1 MGSENIKKQLS
12 AAKLIRPQSIVDIVQ
27 EFLKLYQFPKK
38 KKPPPPVTKTAE
50 VKPEEVKPVEVK
62 PEEVKTVEVK
72 PDEVKPDEI
81 KPEEDKPKAKSE
93 NKPRGI
99 VMAEVKS
106 VVESSFG
113 SIEYEVEKRGPSSN
127 RHGMISNS

>member
-1 MGSENIKKQLS
+1 M
-12 AAKLIRPQSIVDIVQ
+12 DIVQ

-62 PEEVKTVEVK
+62 PEEDKPVEVK
-72 PDEVKPDEI
+72 PEEV
-81 KPEEDKPKAKSE
+81 KPKAKSE

>member
-1 MGSENIKKQLS
+1 M
-12 AAKLIRPQSIVDIVQ
+12 DIVQ

-50 VKPEEVKPVEVK
+50 VKPEEDKPVEVK
-62 PEEVKTVEVK
+62 PEEVKPVEVK
-72 PDEVKPDEI
+72 PEEDKPDEA
-81 KPEEDKPKAKSE
+81 KPEEDKPEEVKPEEVKPKAKSE

-127 RHGMISNS
+127 RHGMISNF

>member
-1 MGSENIKKQLS
+1 M
-12 AAKLIRPQSIVDIVQ
+12 DIVQ

-62 PEEVKTVEVK
+62 PEEDKPDEAKPEEDKPVEVK
-72 PDEVKPDEI
+72 PEEVKP
-81 KPEEDKPKAKSE
+81 EEVKPKAKSE

>member
-1 MGSENIKKQLS
+1 M
-12 AAKLIRPQSIVDIVQ
+12 DIVQ

-50 VKPEEVKPVEVK
+50 VKPVEVKPEEDKPEEDKPVEVK
-62 PEEVKTVEVK
+62 PEEV
-72 PDEVKPDEI
+72 
-81 KPEEDKPKAKSE
+81 KPKAKSE

>member
-1 MGSENIKKQLS
+1 MGSECIKKQLTE
-12 AAKLIRPQSIVDIVQ
+12 AKLIRPQSIVDIVQ

-38 KKPPPPVTKTAE
+38 KKPPPVNKTAE
-50 VKPEEVKPVEVK
+50 VKPEEVKPVGVK

-81 KPEEDKPKAKSE
+81 KPEEDKPKTKSE

-127 RHGMISNS
+127 RHGMISNF

>member
-1 MGSENIKKQLS
+1 M
-12 AAKLIRPQSIVDIVQ
+12 DIVQ

-50 VKPEEVKPVEVK
+50 VKPVEVKPEEDKPDEAKPEEDKPVEVK
-62 PEEVKTVEVK
+62 PEEV
-72 PDEVKPDEI
+72 
-81 KPEEDKPKAKSE
+81 KPKAKSE

-113 SIEYEVEKRGPSSN
+113 SIDYEVEKRGPSSN

>member
-1 MGSENIKKQLS
+1 M
-12 AAKLIRPQSIVDIVQ
+12 DIVQ

-50 VKPEEVKPVEVK
+50 VKPEEDKPDEAKPEEDKPVEVK
-62 PEEVKTVEVK
+62 PEEVK
-72 PDEVKPDEI
+72 
-81 KPEEDKPKAKSE
+81 PEEVKPKAKSE

-127 RHGMISNS
+127 RHGIISNL

>member
-1 MGSENIKKQLS
+1 M
-12 AAKLIRPQSIVDIVQ
+12 DIVQ

-62 PEEVKTVEVK
+62 PEEDKPVEV
-72 PDEVKPDEI
+72 
-81 KPEEDKPKAKSE
+81 KPKAKSE

>member
-1 MGSENIKKQLS
+1 MNIKKQLT

-38 KKPPPPVTKTAE
+38 KKPPQPSPPVTKIAE
-50 VKPEEVKPVEVK
+50 VKP
-62 PEEVKTVEVK
+62 VEVK
-72 PDEVKPDEI
+72 PDEVKP
-81 KPEEDKPKAKSE
+81 EEDKTKAKSE

-106 VVESSFG
+106 VVESTCLA
-113 SIEYEVEKRGPSSN
+113 
-127 RHGMISNS
+127 

>member
-1 MGSENIKKQLS
+1 M
-12 AAKLIRPQSIVDIVQ
+12 DIVQ

-38 KKPPPPVTKTAE
+38 KKPPQPSPPVTKIA
-50 VKPEEVKPVEVK
+50 EVKPVEVK
-62 PEEVKTVEVK
+62 PEEDK
-72 PDEVKPDEI
+72 PDEVKPEEDKPVEV
-81 KPEEDKPKAKSE
+81 KPEEVKPKAKSE

>member
-38 KKPPPPVTKTAE
+38 KKPPPVNKTAE
-50 VKPEEVKPVEVK
+50 VKPEEVKP
-62 PEEVKTVEVK
+62 
-72 PDEVKPDEI
+72 DEI
-81 KPEEDKPKAKSE
+81 KPEEVKPEEDKSKAKSE

-127 RHGMISNS
+127 RHGIISNL

>member
-1 MGSENIKKQLS
+1 M
-12 AAKLIRPQSIVDIVQ
+12 DIVQ

-50 VKPEEVKPVEVK
+50 VKPVEVK
-62 PEEVKTVEVK
+62 PEEV
-72 PDEVKPDEI
+72 
-81 KPEEDKPKAKSE
+81 KPKAKSE

>member
-1 MGSENIKKQLS
+1 M
-12 AAKLIRPQSIVDIVQ
+12 DIVQ

-62 PEEVKTVEVK
+62 PEEVKPVEVKPEEDKPVEVK
-72 PDEVKPDEI
+72 PDEV

>member
-1 MGSENIKKQLS
+1 M
-12 AAKLIRPQSIVDIVQ
+12 DIVQ

-62 PEEVKTVEVK
+62 PEEVKPVEVK
-72 PDEVKPDEI
+72 PEEV
-81 KPEEDKPKAKSE
+81 KPKAKSE